1 MRSSLQQKDLYTE
14 KQTYLA
20 DAKAGVSAQ
29 GIVPAGTGGTAIA
42 PRALANRAAPPQVQC
57 FEQRQPPD
65 SAKRIITIDARA
77 LADSVRLGTLAIRG
91 DTISAANGRLTA
103 VRVQCPER

>member
-1 MRSSLQQKDLYTE
+1 M
-14 KQTYLA
+14 
-20 DAKAGVSAQ
+20 AGAS
-29 GIVPAGTGGTAIA
+29 IA
-42 PRALANRAAPPQVQC
+42 PRALAATAAPPQVQC

-77 LADSVRLGTLAIRG
+77 LADSVRVGTLTVRG
-91 DTISAANGRLTA
+91 DTISSANGRLTA